1 MGQPTHVAVT
11 AAMYSDAHG
20 AATLRRR
27 LGRDDRALNAKTQE
41 PTMTAESYNRRR
53 TDRGYI
59 ARTRSTLQALRKVLG
74 LLPVSESLQALQ
86 HWRRRPAT
94 DES

>member
-1 MGQPTHVAVT
+1 
-11 AAMYSDAHG
+11 
-20 AATLRRR
+20 
-27 LGRDDRALNAKTQE
+27 
-41 PTMTAESYNRRR
+41 MTAESYNRRR

-59 ARTRSTLQALRKVLG
+59 SRTGSTTLQALRKVLG

-86 HWRRRPAT
+86 HWRRRAAK